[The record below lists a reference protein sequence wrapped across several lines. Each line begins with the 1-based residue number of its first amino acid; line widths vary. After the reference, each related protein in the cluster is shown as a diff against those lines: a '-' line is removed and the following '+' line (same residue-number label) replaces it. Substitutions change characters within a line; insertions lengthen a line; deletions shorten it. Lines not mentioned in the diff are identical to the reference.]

1 MKKPKTKVK
10 KINSNN
16 FFEQMQ
22 REKEAEA
29 ERRLEEQRFVINRL
43 WDWGIKRQKITGQ
56 SSPNWLK
63 TRNPLYSKFEIQ
75 KIWKKG
81 RILPADK
88 LGAVFD
94 FLKKIW
100 KIIRL
105 IISIHHVIL
114 FFYTE
119 YEVKILG
126 FNSFHA
132 S

>member
-1 MKKPKTKVK
+1 
-10 KINSNN
+10 
-16 FFEQMQ
+16 MQ